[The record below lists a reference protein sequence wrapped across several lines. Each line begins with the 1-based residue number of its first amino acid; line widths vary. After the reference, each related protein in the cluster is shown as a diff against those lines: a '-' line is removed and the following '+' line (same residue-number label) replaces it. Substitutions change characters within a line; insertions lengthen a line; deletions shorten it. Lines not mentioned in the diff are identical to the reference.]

1 MKVRLERLG
10 LILFSVLL
18 VSSMIMG
25 CSDSNDD
32 SMDFQIDNG
41 IDDAVTNVDDA
52 SDQSSDDTTDE
63 TNDDAS
69 ENTSVINEEDKNALL
84 FMLEEEK
91 LARDTYKFLNAYWGL
106 VQFENIMQSE
116 QSHMN
121 AVETLVKAYNIDYE
135 ILEEGQFGNEDLQA
149 WYDKFVT
156 DGIVDEVAAL
166 TVGATIEDLDIVD
179 LEENIQATSNSDIAE
194 VFASLQCG
202 SRNHL
207 RSFVQSLENSG
218 ATYAPQFLTQEAF
231 DIILDGAREQCN

>member
-1 MKVRLERLG
+1 MKIRLERLG

-32 SMDFQIDNG
+32 PMDFQIDNG

-52 SDQSSDDTTDE
+52 SDQSSDDTTD
-63 TNDDAS
+63 
-69 ENTSVINEEDKNALL
+69 NTSTINEEDKNALL

-218 ATYAPQFLTQEAF
+218 ATYVPQFLTSEAF
-231 DIILDGAREQCN
+231 DVILDGAREQCN

>member
-1 MKVRLERLG
+1 MKVRVERLG

-18 VSSMIMG
+18 ATSMIMG

-32 SMDFQIDNG
+32 PMEFQIDNR

-52 SDQSSDDTTDE
+52 FDQSSDDTTD
-63 TNDDAS
+63 
-69 ENTSVINEEDKNALL
+69 NTSTINEEDKNALL

-121 AVETLVKAYNIDYE
+121 AVETLVKAYHIDYE

-149 WYDKFVT
+149 WYDKFVS

-179 LEENIQATSNSDIAE
+179 LEEHIQATSNSDIAD

-207 RSFVQSLENSG
+207 RSFVQSLENLGS
-218 ATYAPQFLTQEAF
+218 TYAPQFLTQEAF

>member
-1 MKVRLERLG
+1 MKVRVERLG

-18 VSSMIMG
+18 ASSMIMG

-32 SMDFQIDNG
+32 PMEFQIDNR

-52 SDQSSDDTTDE
+52 FDQSSDDTTD
-63 TNDDAS
+63 
-69 ENTSVINEEDKNALL
+69 NTSTINEEDKNALL

-121 AVETLVKAYNIDYE
+121 AVETLVKAYHIDYE
-135 ILEEGQFGNEDLQA
+135 ILEEGQFSNEDLQA

-179 LEENIQATSNSDIAE
+179 LEEHIQATSNSDIAE

>member
-1 MKVRLERLG
+1 MKVRVERLG

-18 VSSMIMG
+18 ASSMIMG

-32 SMDFQIDNG
+32 PMDFQIDNG
-41 IDDAVTNVDDA
+41 IDDPIANVDD
-52 SDQSSDDTTDE
+52 SSSMTE
-63 TNDDAS
+63 K
-69 ENTSVINEEDKNALL
+69 DKNALL

-91 LARDTYKFLNAYWGL
+91 LARDTYKFLNEYWGI
-106 VQFENIMQSE
+106 VQFENIKQSE
-116 QSHMN
+116 QSHMD
-121 AVETLVKAYNIDYE
+121 AVESLLKAYNIEYD
-135 ILEEGQFGNEDLQA
+135 ILEDGQFGNEDLQA
-149 WYDKFVT
+149 WYDKFVL

-218 ATYAPQFLTQEAF
+218 ATYSPQFLTQEAF
-231 DIILDGAREQCN
+231 DIILDGASEQCN

>member
-1 MKVRLERLG
+1 MKVRVERLG

-18 VSSMIMG
+18 ASSMIMG

-32 SMDFQIDNG
+32 PMEFQIDNR

-52 SDQSSDDTTDE
+52 SDQSSDDTTD
-63 TNDDAS
+63 
-69 ENTSVINEEDKNALL
+69 NTSTINEEDKNALL

-121 AVETLVKAYNIDYE
+121 AVETLVKAYHIDYE
-135 ILEEGQFGNEDLQA
+135 ILEEGQFSNKDLQA
-149 WYDKFVT
+149 WYDKFVS

-179 LEENIQATSNSDIAE
+179 LEEHIQATSNSDIAE

-207 RSFVQSLENSG
+207 RSFVQSLENLGS
-218 ATYAPQFLTQEAF
+218 TYEPQFLAQEAYEA
-231 DIILDGAREQCN
+231 ILDGSREQCN

>member
-1 MKVRLERLG
+1 MKVRVERLG

-18 VSSMIMG
+18 ASSMIMG

-32 SMDFQIDNG
+32 PMEFQIDNR

-52 SDQSSDDTTDE
+52 FDQSSDDTTD
-63 TNDDAS
+63 
-69 ENTSVINEEDKNALL
+69 NTSTINEEDKNALL

-121 AVETLVKAYNIDYE
+121 AVETLVKAYHIDYE

-149 WYDKFVT
+149 WYDKFVS

-179 LEENIQATSNSDIAE
+179 LEEHIQATSNSDIAD

-207 RSFVQSLENSG
+207 RSFVQSLENLGS
-218 ATYAPQFLTQEAF
+218 TYAPQFLTQEAF
-231 DIILDGAREQCN
+231 DIILDGASEQCN